1 MENLKI
7 HKQYPFD
14 EIEPRWRKY
23 WEENKIYQTDLSR
36 SENKLYCLM
45 MFIYPSG
52 DKMHIGHWY
61 NYGVTDSWARYKR
74 LRGYNVFE
82 PMGYDSFG
90 LPAENFAL
98 KTGVHPAVSTE
109 QNIEY
114 IRAQLKSI
122 GAMFDWSKELAT
134 TDPEY
139 YRWTQWLFVK
149 LFENGLAYRKKA
161 PVNWCPSCKTV
172 LANEQVIDGLCE
184 RCENEVTRR
193 DLTQWFFKIT
203 AYADRL
209 LEGHKKLDWPH
220 KTITMQKNWIGRSK
234 GCEIIFG
241 LCIDTFGEFWNRL
254 VSVLKTDLERYRDNY
269 RIPNWSRDGGI
280 RRKYIPITKVE
291 ESRITVLTDN
301 DKSIYI
307 EKWQLEHIFNNWDK
321 YIQYKINRRELRDKI
336 PTATYCIAMI
346 HHFQDRC
353 VPKHADRDSY
363 IPVFTTRA
371 DTIFGVT
378 YMVLA
383 PEHPLVEQITTSDH
397 KQAVEEYVE
406 RARKQS
412 EIERTSTVKEK
423 TGVFTGAYAEN
434 PMNGD
439 KIPIWI
445 ADYVLMGYGAGA
457 VMAVPGH
464 DERDFEF
471 AKKFDLPIREVIA
484 PKGGDPAGE
493 LEEAY
498 TEYGQMVN
506 SGAYSGISSEEG
518 MKKVAEYLEKIGRG
532 GAAVSYRLRDWLIS
546 RQRYWGVPIPIIRCP
561 ECGDMAVPEE
571 DLPVL
576 LPKTDDFKP
585 AGDGS
590 SPLSKIP
597 DFVNT
602 SCPKCGGEAKRET
615 ETMDTFVDS
624 TWYHLRFLDPEYAA
638 GPFNPNIVDK
648 WMPVDRYVGGSEHAV
663 THLMF
668 ARFINMFLYDQKYLK
683 FEEPYPVLR
692 HQGIIT
698 NSGAKMSK
706 SHGNVVIPDDY
717 IKIYG
722 SDTFRAYLMFMG
734 DYQEGGDWDDSGING
749 IHRFLGRVWRLVEP
763 NCAGLA
769 KREFPEF
776 IKEQL
781 EGIDKDIYI
790 QLNKT
795 IKKFGQ
801 DFETQ
806 KYNTAIAS
814 MMELLNILY
823 KALESNQL
831 NTIFFFAIKRL
842 IWLMAPITPHLAEEL
857 YHKSGFEGSIFNS
870 RFPDYD
876 EDATVGDRIT
886 MVVQVNGKVRASL
899 DVDPDISQEQFEELA
914 FAEEGVNRHTEGK
927 RIIKKIFI
935 ENKLLNIV
943 VK

>member
-1 MENLKI
+1 MENIKV

-14 EIEPRWRKY
+14 EIEPRWQKY

-114 IRAQLKSI
+114 IRTQLKSI

-139 YRWTQWLFVK
+139 YRWTQWLFIK

-172 LANEQVIDGLCE
+172 LANEQVEEGLCE
-184 RCENEVTRR
+184 RCDNEVTRR

-209 LEGHKKLDWPH
+209 LEGHKKLDWPN
-220 KTITMQKNWIGRSK
+220 KTITMQKNWIGRSE
-234 GCEIIFG
+234 GCEIIF
-241 LCIDTFGEFWNRL
+241 
-254 VSVLKTDLERYRDNY
+254 K
-269 RIPNWSRDGGI
+269 
-280 RRKYIPITKVE
+280 
-291 ESRITVLTDN
+291 
-301 DKSIYI
+301 
-307 EKWQLEHIFNNWDK
+307 
-321 YIQYKINRRELRDKI
+321 
-336 PTATYCIAMI
+336 ATSTS
-346 HHFQDRC
+346 
-353 VPKHADRDSY
+353 AD

-383 PEHPLVEQITTSDH
+383 PEHPLVKQITTSDQ
-397 KQAVEEYVE
+397 KQAVGEYIE
-406 RARKQS
+406 QARKQS

-434 PMNGD
+434 PMNGE
-439 KIPIWI
+439 KIPIWT
-445 ADYVLMGYGAGA
+445 ADYVLMGYGTGA

-471 AKKFDLPIREVIA
+471 AKKFNLPISEVIA
-484 PKGGDPAGE
+484 PEGGNPEGE

-506 SGAYSGISSEEG
+506 SGAYSGLGSEEG
-518 MKKVAEYLEKIGRG
+518 MRKVAEYLEKIGRG
-532 GAAVSYRLRDWLIS
+532 GATISYRLRDWLIS

-561 ECGDMAVPEE
+561 ECGDVAVPEE
-571 DLPVL
+571 ELPVL
-576 LPKTDDFKP
+576 LPKTDDFRP

-590 SPLSKIP
+590 SPLAKIP
-597 DFVNT
+597 EFVET
-602 SCPKCGGEAKRET
+602 TCPECGGEAKRET

-668 ARFINMFLYDQKYLK
+668 ARFINMFLYDEKYVK

-781 EGIDKDIYI
+781 EGIDKDVYI
-790 QLNKT
+790 RLNKT

-814 MMELLNILY
+814 IMELLNTLY
-823 KALESNQL
+823 KALESSRL
-831 NTIFFFAIKRL
+831 STVFFFAIKKL
-842 IWLMAPITPHLAEEL
+842 LWLMAPITPHLAEEL

-870 RFPDYD
+870 HFPDYD
-876 EDATVGDRIT
+876 EDATVGDQIT

-899 DVDPDISQEQFEELA
+899 DVDPDLSQEQFEELA
-914 FAEEGVNRHTEGK
+914 FAEEGVNRHIEGK
-927 RIIKKIFI
+927 QIIKKIFI